1 MIAYLDTSALVPILI
16 EESSSRACQRLWNDA
31 DDIVAARI
39 GYVETAAALAA
50 ARRLRRLTTRH
61 QRSALRTLDD
71 LWSQMHIIEID
82 QPLVTRAA
90 QLADALSL
98 RGYDAVHAA
107 AAESV
112 ASGVLVAGSGDRQL
126 LDAWSHLGVATYD
139 TNAG

>member
-1 MIAYLDTSALVPILI
+1 MIAYLDTSVLVPILI

-31 DDIVAARI
+31 DDVVAARI
-39 GYVETAAALAA
+39 GYVEISAALAA
-50 ARRLRRLTTRH
+50 ARRLGRLTTRQ
-61 QRSALRTLDD
+61 QRLALRSLDD
-71 LWSQMHIIEID
+71 VWSQMQIIEID

-90 QLADALSL
+90 HLADALSL

-112 ASGVLVAGSGDRQL
+112 ANRVLVAGSGDRQL
-126 LDAWSHLGVATYD
+126 LDAWRHLGLNTYD

>member
-31 DDIVAARI
+31 DDLVVARI

-50 ARRLRRLTTRH
+50 ARRLGRLTTRQ
-61 QRSALRTLDD
+61 QRLALRSLDE
-71 LWSQMHIIEID
+71 LWSQMQIIEID
-82 QPLVTRAA
+82 QPLVIRAA
-90 QLADALSL
+90 HLADALSL

-112 ASGVLVAGSGDRQL
+112 ANGLLVAGAGDRQL
-126 LDAWSHLGVATYD
+126 LDAWHHLGLATYD